1 MTSTLAYTLDNGLR
15 VVLSED
21 RRLPIVAVCVWY
33 DVGARDEP
41 PARTGLA
48 HLVEHMMFQ
57 GSRNVGP
64 NEHTGY
70 VQSVGGSA
78 NGDTTLEST
87 YYVDSVPARYLR
99 PVLWLE
105 ADRMAG
111 MPAARTDDRLD
122 NQRAVVINERMQRYD
137 SRPMALAWERL
148 MRLAHPEG
156 HPYQHMPAGSVP
168 DLRSIEASDVE
179 RFCTAFYRPATA
191 VLDVVGDFDTAEV
204 SRWIEQYFGP
214 IPAGGARPDT
224 GPVRCTGPLPAA
236 LPGPLAEHAVVEVS
250 HAGLLAV
257 YRLPPAGAPDSDAAM
272 LAAAILGGRRNG
284 RLRRELVVRR
294 ALAAEITLGG
304 TTLARAPSLGVLDVT
319 AAPGAAPERIAAA
332 VDDVVCRFVE
342 DGPTPVEL
350 AVAQRRAELR
360 VLHRLSTV
368 EGRAVEQA
376 RGCALFGDVD
386 RVPDSVARLRP
397 VTGAEVAAA
406 AGRYLVPA
414 NRAVLS
420 YEGRPARRRAD
431 G

>member
-1 MTSTLAYTLDNGLR
+1 
-15 VVLSED
+15 
-21 RRLPIVAVCVWY
+21 
-33 DVGARDEP
+33 
-41 PARTGLA
+41 
-48 HLVEHMMFQ
+48 MFQ
-57 GSRNVGP
+57 GSRHVGP

-111 MPAARTDDRLD
+111 MPVARTDDRLD
-122 NQRAVVINERMQRYD
+122 NQRDVVINERMQRYD

-156 HPYQHMPAGSVP
+156 HPFQHMPAGSVA
-168 DLRSIEASDVE
+168 DLRSIEGCDVE
-179 RFCTAFYRPATA
+179 RFCAAFYRPGNA

-204 SRWIEQYFGP
+204 SRWIDEYFGP
-214 IPAGGARPDT
+214 IPAGDAR
-224 GPVRCTGPLPAA
+224 PLPATVPAA
-236 LPGPLAEHAVVEVS
+236 LSGPLAEHAAVEVS
-250 HAGLLAV
+250 HTGMLGV

-294 ALAAEITLGG
+294 ALAAEVTLGG
-304 TTLARAPSLGVLDVT
+304 TTLARSPSLGVLDVT
-319 AAPGAAPERIAAA
+319 AAPGVALEPIAAA
-332 VDDVVCRFVE
+332 VDEVVCRFVE
-342 DGPTPVEL
+342 EGPTPIEL
-350 AVAQRRAELR
+350 AVARRRAELR

-376 RGCALFGDVD
+376 RGRALFGDVN

-397 VTGAEVAAA
+397 VTGTEVAAA

-414 NRAVLS
+414 NRAVLT

>member
-1 MTSTLAYTLDNGLR
+1 MTGTLSYTLDNGLR
-15 VVLSED
+15 VVLTED

-33 DVGARDEP
+33 DVGARHEP

-111 MPAARTDDRLD
+111 MPVARTDDRLD

-156 HPYQHMPAGSVP
+156 HPYQHMPAGSVA
-168 DLRSIEASDVE
+168 DLRSIEACDVE
-179 RFCTAFYRPATA
+179 RFCAAFYRPGTA
-191 VLDVVGDFDTAEV
+191 VVDVVGDFDTAEV

-214 IPAGGARPDT
+214 IPVGARPET
-224 GPVRCTGPLPAA
+224 SPPPAELPAM
-236 LPGPLAEHAVVEVS
+236 LPGPLAEHAAVEVS
-250 HAGLLAV
+250 HDGMLAV

-272 LAAAILGGRRNG
+272 LAAAILGGRRSG

-294 ALAAEITLGG
+294 ALAAEVTLGG
-304 TTLARAPSLGVLDVT
+304 TTLARAPSLGVLDAT
-319 AAPGAAPERIAAA
+319 AAPGTALARIAAA

-342 DGPTPVEL
+342 EGPTPVEL

-376 RGCALFGDVD
+376 RGRALFGDVD
-386 RVPDSVARLRP
+386 RVPDSVARLRRI
-397 VTGAEVAAA
+397 TGAEVAAA

-420 YEGRPARRRAD
+420 YEGRPVRRRAD
-431 G
+431 R